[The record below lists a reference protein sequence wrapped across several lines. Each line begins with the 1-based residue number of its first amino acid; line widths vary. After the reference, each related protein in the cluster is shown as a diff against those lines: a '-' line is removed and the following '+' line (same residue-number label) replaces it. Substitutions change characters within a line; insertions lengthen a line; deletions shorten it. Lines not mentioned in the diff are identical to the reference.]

1 MQNKIVL
8 DSCVFNKLFLQEP
21 GSQQALDLINTLTE
35 KDINVI
41 APGLFVYE
49 VLAIAQLND
58 YPAEQVN
65 ALITG
70 FEETRLKLIDPDI
83 TCIEKAFDICK
94 TGHIKSGFP
103 SFYDAVYHA
112 LAILNNCYF
121 VTADKRHFSKT
132 SQLGNIVLLKD
143 WKIILN

>member
-1 MQNKIVL
+1 MQNKIVI
-8 DSCVFNKLFLQEP
+8 DSCVFNKIFLKEP
-21 GSQQALDLINTLTE
+21 DTQQALDLITALTE
-35 KDINVI
+35 KNFD
-41 APGLFVYE
+41 

-58 YPAEQVN
+58 YPAAKAN

-70 FEETRLKLIDPDI
+70 FQETQFKLIKPDI
-83 TCIEKAFDICK
+83 VCVEKAFEICN

-103 SFYDAVYHA
+103 SFYDAIYHA

-143 WKIILN
+143 WENILTHNS

>member
-1 MQNKIVL
+1 
-8 DSCVFNKLFLQEP
+8 
-21 GSQQALDLINTLTE
+21 
-35 KDINVI
+35 VI
-41 APGLFVYE
+41 APRLFVYE
-49 VLAIAQLND
+49 VLGIAQLND
-58 YPAEQVN
+58 YPAEKVN

-70 FEETRLKLIDPDI
+70 FEETRLKLIEPDI

-94 TGHIKSGFP
+94 IGHIKSGFP
-103 SFYDAVYHA
+103 SFYDAIYHA

-143 WKIILN
+143 WEIILN